1 MPNKLH
7 FSQKHPFCFGFLLI
21 TAAVILLVG
30 VMAALRFWAFGD
42 SGRNP
47 LLRSPGRKLGLVRI
61 EGIIANPERI
71 TRWISDLRED
81 SSVLGVLL
89 RINSPGGAVAPSQE
103 IYRSVKRLADV
114 KPVVASMGAV
124 AASGGYYAAAP
135 AHTIMANP
143 ATITASIGVIM
154 ELSNIQGLF
163 EKLGLKQESLTSG
176 KLKDAGSPFRP
187 MTPEE
192 RKYLQGLVMDL
203 HRQFVADV
211 AAARNMDLSEVQA
224 LADGRA
230 MTGQQALEAGLVD
243 KLGGLEEAV
252 DLLKSMCG
260 VKGKIA
266 VVEGPETK
274 TSLLWE
280 LLGMFDLN
288 PGSRNPGPL
297 WRFQY

>member
-7 FSQKHPFCFGFLLI
+7 FSQKHPFLFGFTLI

-30 VMAALRFWAFGD
+30 VMAALRFWAFGGSD
-42 SGRNP
+42 QNP
-47 LLRSPGRKLGLVRI
+47 LLRSSGKKLGMVRI
-61 EGIIANPERI
+61 DGLIANPERI
-71 TRWISDLRED
+71 TRWITDLRED

-114 KPVVASMGAV
+114 KPVVASMGSV

-143 ATITASIGVIM
+143 ATITGSIGVIM
-154 ELSNIQGLF
+154 ELSNMEGLF
-163 EKLGLKQESLTSG
+163 EKLGLKRESLTSG
-176 KLKDAGSPFRP
+176 KFKDAGSPFKP

-192 RKYLQGLVMDL
+192 RKYLQGLIMDL
-203 HRQFVADV
+203 HGQFVADV
-211 AAARNMDLSEVQA
+211 AAARKMEVSEVEI

-230 MTGQQALEAGLVD
+230 MTGKQALEAGLVD
-243 KLGGLEEAV
+243 KLGGLEESI

-274 TSLLWE
+274 TNLLWE
-280 LLGMFDLN
+280 ILGKFDLSPDSHN
-288 PGSRNPGPL
+288 LGPS

>member
-7 FSQKHPFCFGFLLI
+7 FSQKHPFLFGFTLI

-30 VMAALRFWAFGD
+30 VMAALRFWAFGGPD
-42 SGRNP
+42 QNP
-47 LLRSPGRKLGLVRI
+47 LLRSSGKKLGVVRI
-61 EGIIANPERI
+61 DGIIANPERI
-71 TRWISDLRED
+71 TRWITDLRED

-103 IYRSVKRLADV
+103 IYRSVKRLAAV
-114 KPVVASMGAV
+114 KPVVASMGSV

-135 AHTIMANP
+135 AHKIMANP
-143 ATITASIGVIM
+143 ATITGSIGVIM
-154 ELSNIQGLF
+154 ELSNMEGLF

-176 KLKDAGSPFRP
+176 KFKDAGSPFKP
-187 MTPEE
+187 MTPED

-203 HRQFVADV
+203 HGQFVADV
-211 AAARNMDLSEVQA
+211 AAARKMEVSEVEI

-230 MTGQQALEAGLVD
+230 MTGKQALEAGLVD
-243 KLGGLEEAV
+243 KLGGLEESV

-260 VKGKIA
+260 VEGKIA

-274 TSLLWE
+274 TNLLWE
-280 LLGMFDLN
+280 ILGMIDLSPDTHN
-288 PGSRNPGPL
+288 SP